1 MKVEEKKSNAQAR
14 KRSAK
19 KNGNGAMKKSSRR
32 AMMFATIW
40 IITATVLKDLFKF
53 DFPMSDIL
61 TVAVSIVAIWTPGYI
76 SIWIDK
82 VMAGHI
88 ETQKY
93 KGGN

>member
-1 MKVEEKKSNAQAR
+1 MVEKKSNAQAR
-14 KRSAK
+14 KSSAK
-19 KNGNGAMKKSSRR
+19 KNGKGAMKKSSRR

-40 IITATVLKDLFKF
+40 IIIATILKDLFKF

-88 ETQKY
+88 ETQKLRGVD
-93 KGGN
+93 K

>member
-1 MKVEEKKSNAQAR
+1 MEEKKSNAQAR
-14 KRSAK
+14 KRSTK

-40 IITATVLKDLFKF
+40 IIIATILKDLFKF

-88 ETQKY
+88 ETQKLRGID
-93 KGGN
+93 K

>member
-1 MKVEEKKSNAQAR
+1 MVEQKNSTQAKRKRNDKKS
-14 KRSAK
+14 S
-19 KNGNGAMKKSSRR
+19 GAMKRASRR

-40 IITATVLKDLFKF
+40 IIVATVLKDLFGF
-53 DFPMSDIL
+53 NFPMSDIL

-82 VMAGHI
+82 TMAGHI
-88 ETQKY
+88 EAQKY

>member
-1 MKVEEKKSNAQAR
+1 MEEKKSNAQAR

-19 KNGNGAMKKSSRR
+19 KSGNGAMKKSSRR

-40 IITATVLKDLFKF
+40 IITATVLKDIFKF

>member
-1 MKVEEKKSNAQAR
+1 MVEKKSNTQAR
-14 KRSAK
+14 RRSVK
-19 KNGNGAMKKSSRR
+19 KSGSGAMKKSSRR
-32 AMMFATIW
+32 AMIFSTIW
-40 IITATVLKDLFKF
+40 IITATVLKDVFEF
-53 DFPMSDIL
+53 NIPMSDIL

-93 KGGN
+93 KGGNQ

>member
-1 MKVEEKKSNAQAR
+1 MEEQKNSTQ
-14 KRSAK
+14 AK
-19 KNGNGAMKKSSRR
+19 KKRTNKKGGGAMKKASRR

-40 IITATVLKDLFKF
+40 LIVATILKDLFGF
-53 DFPMSDIL
+53 SFPMSDIL

-82 VMAGHI
+82 TMAGHI
-88 ETQKY
+88 EAQKY

>member
-1 MKVEEKKSNAQAR
+1 MEEKRANVQAR
-14 KRSAK
+14 KRSTK
-19 KNGNGAMKKSSRR
+19 KSDSGAMKKSSRR

-40 IITATVLKDLFKF
+40 IITATVLKDIFKF
-53 DFPMSDIL
+53 EFPMSDIL

-88 ETQKY
+88 ETQKFR
-93 KGGN
+93 GNDK

>member
-1 MKVEEKKSNAQAR
+1 MEEKKSNAQAR
-14 KRSAK
+14 KRSTK

-40 IITATVLKDLFKF
+40 IIIATILKDLFKF

-88 ETQKY
+88 ETQKLRGVD
-93 KGGN
+93 K

>member
-1 MKVEEKKSNAQAR
+1 MEEQKNSTQ
-14 KRSAK
+14 AK
-19 KNGNGAMKKSSRR
+19 KRRANKKGGGAMKKASRR

-40 IITATVLKDLFKF
+40 IIVATVLKDLFGF
-53 DFPMSDIL
+53 SFPMSDIL

-93 KGGN
+93 KGGNQ

>member
-1 MKVEEKKSNAQAR
+1 MVEKKSNVQAR

>member
-1 MKVEEKKSNAQAR
+1 MVEKKSNAQAR

>member
-1 MKVEEKKSNAQAR
+1 MVEQKNSTQAR
-14 KRSAK
+14 KKRANK
-19 KNGNGAMKKSSRR
+19 KGSGAMKKASRR

-40 IITATVLKDLFKF
+40 LIVATILKDLLGF

-82 VMAGHI
+82 TMAGHI
-88 ETQKY
+88 EAQKY

>member
-1 MKVEEKKSNAQAR
+1 MEEKKSNVQAR

-40 IITATVLKDLFKF
+40 IITATVLKDIFKF

>member
-40 IITATVLKDLFKF
+40 IITATILKDIFKF

>member
-1 MKVEEKKSNAQAR
+1 MEEKKSNAQAR

>member
-1 MKVEEKKSNAQAR
+1 MEEKKANTQAR

-19 KNGNGAMKKSSRR
+19 KSGNGAMKKSSRR

-40 IITATVLKDLFKF
+40 IITATVLKDIFKF
-53 DFPMSDIL
+53 EFPMSDIL

-93 KGGN
+93 KGGNQ

>member
-1 MKVEEKKSNAQAR
+1 MVEKKSNTQAR
-14 KRSAK
+14 KKSTK
-19 KNGNGAMKKSSRR
+19 KNGSGAMKRSSRR

-40 IITATVLKDLFKF
+40 IIIATILKDLFGF
-53 DFPMSDIL
+53 SFPMSDIL

>member
-1 MKVEEKKSNAQAR
+1 MVEKKSNAQAR
-14 KRSAK
+14 KRSTK
-19 KNGNGAMKKSSRR
+19 KNGKGAMKKSSRR
-32 AMMFATIW
+32 AMMFATTW
-40 IITATVLKDLFKF
+40 IIIATILKDLFKF

-93 KGGN
+93 KGGNQ

>member
-1 MKVEEKKSNAQAR
+1 MVEKKSSTQAR
-14 KRSAK
+14 RRSVK
-19 KNGNGAMKKSSRR
+19 KSGSGAMKKSSRR
-32 AMMFATIW
+32 AMIFSTIW
-40 IITATVLKDLFKF
+40 IITATVLKDVFEF
-53 DFPMSDIL
+53 NIPMSDIL

-93 KGGN
+93 KGGNQ

>member
-1 MKVEEKKSNAQAR
+1 MEEKKSNAQAR

-19 KNGNGAMKKSSRR
+19 KNGNGTMKKSSRR

>member
-1 MKVEEKKSNAQAR
+1 MEEKKATTQAR

-19 KNGNGAMKKSSRR
+19 KSGSGAMKKSSRR
-32 AMMFATIW
+32 AMIFSTIW
-40 IITATVLKDLFKF
+40 IITATVSKDVFKF
-53 DFPMSDIL
+53 DIPMSDIL

-88 ETQKY
+88 ETQKLRGID
-93 KGGN
+93 K

>member
-1 MKVEEKKSNAQAR
+1 MEEKKANAQAR

-19 KNGNGAMKKSSRR
+19 KSNNGAMKKSSRR
-32 AMMFATIW
+32 AMTFATIW
-40 IITATVLKDLFKF
+40 IIIATVLKDIFKF

-61 TVAVSIVAIWTPGYI
+61 TVAVSIVVIWTPGYI

>member
-1 MKVEEKKSNAQAR
+1 MEEKKARTQAR

-19 KNGNGAMKKSSRR
+19 KSGSGAMKKSSRR
-32 AMMFATIW
+32 AMIFSTIW
-40 IITATVLKDLFKF
+40 IITATVLKDVFEF
-53 DFPMSDIL
+53 DIPMSDIL

-88 ETQKY
+88 ETQKL
-93 KGGN
+93 KGIDK

>member
-1 MKVEEKKSNAQAR
+1 MEEKKSNAQAR

-40 IITATVLKDLFKF
+40 IITATVLKDIFNF

>member
-1 MKVEEKKSNAQAR
+1 MEEKKSNAQAR
-14 KRSAK
+14 KRSTK

-40 IITATVLKDLFKF
+40 IITATVLKDIFKF

>member
-1 MKVEEKKSNAQAR
+1 MVEQKSSTQAKKKRANKKS
-14 KRSAK
+14 
-19 KNGNGAMKKSSRR
+19 GGAMKKASRR

-40 IITATVLKDLFKF
+40 LIVATILKDLFGF
-53 DFPMSDIL
+53 NFPMSDIL

-82 VMAGHI
+82 TMAGHI
-88 ETQKY
+88 EAQKY

>member
-1 MKVEEKKSNAQAR
+1 MEEKKSNAQVR

-40 IITATVLKDLFKF
+40 IIIATILKDLFKF

-88 ETQKY
+88 ETQKLRGVD
-93 KGGN
+93 K

>member
-1 MKVEEKKSNAQAR
+1 MVEKKSNVQAR
-14 KRSAK
+14 RRSAK
-19 KNGNGAMKKSSRR
+19 KSGSGAMKKSSRR
-32 AMMFATIW
+32 AMIFSTIW
-40 IITATVLKDLFKF
+40 IITATILKDVFKF
-53 DFPMSDIL
+53 DIPMSDIL

>member
-1 MKVEEKKSNAQAR
+1 MEEQKNSVQAQKKRNNKKS
-14 KRSAK
+14 
-19 KNGNGAMKKSSRR
+19 GGAMKKSSRR

-40 IITATVLKDLFKF
+40 IIAATVLKDIFKF
-53 DFPMSDIL
+53 EFPMSDIL

-93 KGGN
+93 KGGNQ

>member
-1 MKVEEKKSNAQAR
+1 MEEKKANTQAR

-19 KNGNGAMKKSSRR
+19 KSGSGAMKKSSRR

-40 IITATVLKDLFKF
+40 IIAATVLKDIFKF
-53 DFPMSDIL
+53 EFPMSDIL

-93 KGGN
+93 KGGNQ

>member
-1 MKVEEKKSNAQAR
+1 MEEKKSNAQAR

-19 KNGNGAMKKSSRR
+19 KSGNGAMKKSSRR

>member
-1 MKVEEKKSNAQAR
+1 MVEKKSNAQAR

-40 IITATVLKDLFKF
+40 IITATVLKDIFKF

>member
-1 MKVEEKKSNAQAR
+1 MVEQKNSTQAKKKRANK
-14 KRSAK
+14 KRS
-19 KNGNGAMKKSSRR
+19 GAMKKASRR

-40 IITATVLKDLFKF
+40 LIVATILKDLFGF
-53 DFPMSDIL
+53 SFPMSDIL

-82 VMAGHI
+82 TMAGHI
-88 ETQKY
+88 EAQKY

>member
-1 MKVEEKKSNAQAR
+1 MEEKKSNAQAR
-14 KRSAK
+14 KRSVK

-40 IITATVLKDLFKF
+40 IITATVLKDIFKF